1 MKRRGRKSRILL
13 ALLLALVFA
22 SFLTSCATKMPKKKI
37 EVLRHQPTE
46 EEAAYAMETAVST
59 AVLNA
64 GQDIVT
70 DILPSQDFLPDSYL
84 ILKDYTKK
92 VAGLNAIMESWRNY
106 FRTYITNSM
115 EVLSEKISGMLLQ
128 LEFEDPF
135 EFVRSSNTSG
145 TEYFISLFGDQI
157 REELKAVVEQA
168 DFTYLEKGRNQ
179 YNVYIRTSNFV
190 NYAKSDELEKV
201 DAVSQL
207 TDRLYNIL
215 VSLIAEEEDLFRTT
229 PDPYGDPVVKA
240 VFGTD

>member
-1 MKRRGRKSRILL
+1 MKRRGRKSKILL
-13 ALLLALVFA
+13 FVLVALVLA
-22 SFLTSCATKMPKKKI
+22 AFLTSCATRMPKKKI
-37 EVLRHQPTE
+37 EVLRHAPTE

-70 DILPSQDFLPDSYL
+70 DILPTLDFLPDSYL
-84 ILKDYTKK
+84 ILKDYTNR
-92 VAGLNAIMESWRNY
+92 VAGLNAIMESWRTY
-106 FRTYITNSM
+106 FRTYFTGSM
-115 EVLSEKISGMLLQ
+115 DSISEKISGMLLQ

-145 TEYFISLFGDQI
+145 TEYFVSLFGEQI
-157 REELKAVVEQA
+157 KAEIRDVVQQA

-179 YNVYIRTSNFV
+179 YNVYIRTSNFI
-190 NYAKSDELEKV
+190 NYTKMNELEKV

-207 TDRLYNIL
+207 TDKLYNIL